1 MWQCQQLWNI
11 LKTHNHQWSMEG
23 KGFELTHF
31 WKHSVNCQFL
41 KIQPRT
47 CADIFLQLCID
58 SYTTHDVAQWETD
71 KMNTKKKPTHTIII
85 YLYSRL
91 SHKGF
96 KVVSKRHAVQKDTNE
111 HLKGLVQRE
120 KTTGNNIR
128 QGIGSYIVATI

>member
-1 MWQCQQLWNI
+1 
-11 LKTHNHQWSMEG
+11 
-23 KGFELTHF
+23 
-31 WKHSVNCQFL
+31 
-41 KIQPRT
+41 
-47 CADIFLQLCID
+47 
-58 SYTTHDVAQWETD
+58 
-71 KMNTKKKPTHTIII
+71 MNTKKNPTHTIII